1 MSLFQRFG
9 AALVLGLLLVSSAA
23 AEPGLWV
30 ARSGQSTVYLFGT
43 VHLLP
48 SDTHWRS
55 PALDKALQASQ
66 RLSIEIV
73 DDDAASMQTLVMQH
87 GVDLGHPLSS
97 KLDSADQQRLEQA
110 AEVAKL
116 PGGAAA
122 LEPMRPWL
130 AALTL
135 TMAPLVQAGLDPNQ
149 GVDKL
154 LKAQMSQAG
163 KPVDGLE
170 TSEQQILMLADLP
183 EAMQLD
189 FLRQSFK
196 EVADGPARL
205 RELIDAWRDGDT
217 TAIARIEDEDLR
229 QDSPLLYQ
237 RLIVERNAAWA
248 KTIAE
253 RLKQPGVSFIAVGA
267 GHLAGPDS
275 VQAQLHKL
283 GIETSRIQ
291 D

>member
-1 MSLFQRFG
+1 MKLFQHIG
-9 AALVLGLLLVSSAA
+9 AALVLSLLFVTTATA
-23 AEPGLWV
+23 TPGLWV
-30 ARSGQSTVYLFGT
+30 AKNDHATIYLFGT

-48 SDTHWRS
+48 SDTNWSS
-55 PALDKALQASQ
+55 PELDKALRESQ

-87 GVDLGHPLSS
+87 GVDLSHPLSS
-97 KLDSADQQRLEQA
+97 KLDDSDQRSLEQA
-110 AEVAKL
+110 AQAAKL
-116 PGGAAA
+116 PGGAQT
-122 LEPMRPWL
+122 LQPMRPWL

-135 TMAPLVQAGLDPNQ
+135 TMAPLIQAGLDPNL

-154 LKAQMSQAG
+154 LKARMQKDG

-170 TSEQQILMLADLP
+170 TAEQQIRMLSDLP

-196 EVADGPARL
+196 EVAEGPEKL

-217 TAIARIEDEDLR
+217 ATIARIEDEDIR
-229 QDSPLLYQ
+229 KESPALYQ
-237 RLIVERNAAWA
+237 RLIVERNQAWA
-248 KTIAE
+248 KMIAE
-253 RLKQPGVSFIAVGA
+253 RLQQPGVSFVAVGA

-275 VQAQLHKL
+275 VQVQLKRL
-283 GIETSRIQ
+283 GIDVHQE
-291 D
+291 